1 MEFVGN
7 MSTLLA
13 IAVNLIVFAGVVLA
27 ITGVG

>member
-7 MSTLLA
+7 MSTVLA
-13 IAVNLIVFAGVVLA
+13 IAVNLAVFAGVVLA

>member
-7 MSTLLA
+7 MSTVLA
-13 IAVNLIVFAGVVLA
+13 IAVNVVVFAGVVLA

>member
-7 MSTLLA
+7 MSTVLA

>member
-7 MSTLLA
+7 MSAALA
-13 IAVNLIVFAGVVLA
+13 IAVNLVVFAGVVVA